1 MIKNI
6 YAINVV
12 YDNEIF
18 NGNKQFAG
26 MLGKGS
32 KIQGTNI
39 CVVKDQPNND
49 AVVSPPL
56 RASKR
61 WSVVQP
67 VDSQNAATRLKKSIR

>member
-1 MIKNI
+1 MKSSM
-6 YAINVV
+6 AIN
-12 YDNEIF
+12 NS
-18 NGNKQFAG
+18 
-26 MLGKGS
+26 LGCSVKEARS
-32 KIQGTNI
+32 KE

>member
-26 MLGKGS
+26 MLGKR
-32 KIQGTNI
+32 KQDPRNEY
-39 CVVKDQPNND
+39 
-49 AVVSPPL
+49 
-56 RASKR
+56 
-61 WSVVQP
+61 
-67 VDSQNAATRLKKSIR
+67 

>member
-39 CVVKDQPNND
+39 
-49 AVVSPPL
+49 
-56 RASKR
+56 
-61 WSVVQP
+61 
-67 VDSQNAATRLKKSIR
+67 NAW